1 MQILE
6 NIIIGNLYILP
17 LIPHNREKNTMI
29 VFIVLS
35 YIILSYIITGIKAC
49 SNKVAPEPQIMAVS
63 TFKTAIILYLVH
75 MCVPI

>member
-6 NIIIGNLYILP
+6 NIIISNLYILP

-29 VFIVLS
+29 VFIV
-35 YIILSYIITGIKAC
+35 LSYIITGIKAC